1 MTAPPLDAV
10 RALERELSLCRQDLA
25 EIRARAQ
32 GPMQLFA
39 SSTEGCG
46 TAEIVADNNGRA
58 YDLRLLE
65 VNEAFG
71 RLTWLEPSQAR
82 GKSFREH
89 VPGFEPRWMDA
100 FAGLAANG
108 EPICLDVRDAALGLA
123 FELRA
128 WRTAAGQL
136 AFLLLDVTARNRA
149 EAATLDRLAL
159 AEAVFTHGVN
169 PLAVLDRH
177 YNFLRVNGAYARVC
191 DRPIEDFVGRNH
203 FEMFPSDARLVF
215 DDVVQNRPASTTF
228 TRALIFPDQPERGV
242 SCWDWTLVPVCD
254 ARGEVEYL
262 VLSQI
267 DVTERE
273 AAADALRQSEAR
285 YRRQAAELELIYRTA
300 PIGLCVLDTQLRY
313 VHINE
318 HLAELNR
325 LPVEEHLGK
334 TIRETLPE
342 MADRA
347 EPLLRRV
354 LETGEPVLDF
364 EGSSETEPGVWRHWT
379 SQYWPLKSSDG
390 RTFGINV
397 VVEEVTERRRLEE
410 IRRRERAFR
419 SLAENSSDI
428 ISRFDRDLRRI
439 YVNPAIEAILDRSR
453 EALIGKTHRELGL
466 SEALAAALDRP
477 LATVFETARPL
488 AAEVVVSTPKG
499 ERYLEARIVPEFD
512 ASGAVE
518 TVLAITRDLTER
530 KRAEEA
536 VQASER
542 KYRALVENLYEGVWL
557 LDAEANTTFVNARLA
572 ELLGYAVDEMLG
584 LSVFHFMDAP
594 RVDAMR
600 ANLERS
606 AAGARAEYDFEF
618 RCKSGEPIWTRVAAT
633 PIVDEGGRYRGTL
646 VALIDITERK
656 RSAEAL
662 HRREQEFAALVEGSP
677 DIIARV
683 DASLR
688 LRYINRAAE
697 RLTGKPRDWFIGKTP
712 AERERSR
719 QQLLVPEAPLRAVF
733 ESGEERV
740 VEHTNPSTEGERVF
754 QTRLV
759 PEFGPD
765 GAVESVLVVER
776 DIDDLKR
783 AQEALEELTLL
794 DPLTGVANRRF
805 LERFV
810 GREWLREARQ
820 RLPIAAIM
828 IDIDHFKDYNDYHGH
843 AQGDA
848 CLRTVSQTLRGS
860 LHRPA
865 DILVRY
871 GGEEFLVL
879 LPESDLAAAREI
891 AERLRQAVEALALP
905 HPSSPIGD
913 RVTISLGVAAM
924 QAHEGE
930 FDHLLVAA
938 DAALYRAKE
947 NGRNRVEASA
957 AFAPDT
963 PSEGLA

>member
-1 MTAPPLDAV
+1 MTATSDADHSPEQ
-10 RALERELSLCRQDLA
+10 ALSLCRRDLA
-25 EIRARAQ
+25 RSRAHEAWHTHIAES
-32 GPMQLFA
+32 LTA
-39 SSTEGCG
+39 GCG
-46 TAEIVADNNGRA
+46 TAELVVDENGA
-58 YDLRLLE
+58 VGDVRLLE
-65 VNEAFG
+65 VNAAFG
-71 RLTWLEPSQAR
+71 RLTGVDPPHAR
-82 GKSFREH
+82 GRSLREH
-89 VPGFEPRWMDA
+89 VPGFDPEWIEA
-100 FAGLAANG
+100 FAALVTSGEALRLERHDAA
-108 EPICLDVRDAALGLA
+108 RDAW
-123 FELRA
+123 FEMRA
-128 WRTAAGQL
+128 CRTAPGQF
-136 AFLLLDVTARNRA
+136 AFLLLDITARKHA
-149 EAATLDRLAL
+149 EGAAVGALAL
-159 AEAVFTHGVN
+159 AEAVFTHSIN
-169 PLAVLDRH
+169 PLVVLDRD
-177 YNFLRVNGAYARVC
+177 YNFLRVNDAYARFC
-191 DRPIEDFVGRNH
+191 GMRIADFAGRNH
-203 FEMFPSDARLVF
+203 FEMFPSDAQLVF
-215 DDVVQNRPASTTF
+215 DDAVRTKQPFTTF

-242 SCWDWTLVPVCD
+242 SYWDWTLVPVRD
-254 ARGEVEYL
+254 ARDEVEYL

-285 YRRQAAELELIYRTA
+285 YRRQAVELELIYRTA

-318 HLAELNR
+318 HLAEFNR

-334 TIRETLPE
+334 TIRETLPD

-379 SQYWPLKSSDG
+379 SQYWPLKSADG
-390 RTFGINV
+390 RLFGINV
-397 VVEEVTERRRLEE
+397 VVEETTERRRLEE
-410 IRRRERAFR
+410 TRQREQAFR

-428 ISRFDRDLRRI
+428 ISRFDHDLRRI
-439 YVNPAIEAILDRSR
+439 YVNPAIEAILDRPR
-453 EALIGKTHRELGL
+453 ETLIGKTHRELGL
-466 SEALAAALDRP
+466 TAALADTLDRP
-477 LATVFETARPL
+477 LAAAFETAQPCT
-488 AAEVVVSTPKG
+488 AEAVVPTPKG

-512 ASGAVE
+512 DTGAVR

-530 KRAEEA
+530 KRVEEA
-536 VQASER
+536 LRASER

-584 LSVFHFMDAP
+584 QSLFRFIDTR
-594 RVDAMR
+594 RVEAMR

-618 RCKSGEPIWTRVAAT
+618 RCKSGELIWTRVAAT
-633 PIVDEGGRYRGTL
+633 PIVDEAGRYQGTL
-646 VALIDITERK
+646 VALIDITERI

-662 HRREQEFAALVEGSP
+662 HRREQEFAALVERSP
-677 DIIARV
+677 DIIARI

-688 LRYINRAAE
+688 LRYVNPAIE
-697 RLTGKPRDWFIGKTP
+697 RLTGKPREWFIGKTP
-712 AERERSR
+712 AERELPPEEV
-719 QQLLVPEAPLRAVF
+719 LLREATLRDVF

-740 VEHTNPSTEGERVF
+740 VEHRNPSTTGERIF

-759 PEFGPD
+759 PEFGPA
-765 GAVESVLVVER
+765 GKVESVLVVER

-783 AQEALEELTLL
+783 AQEALEQLTLL

-828 IDIDHFKDYNDYHGH
+828 IDIDHFKDYNDHYGH
-843 AQGDA
+843 AQGDE
-848 CLRTVSQTLRGS
+848 CLRKVSQALRGS

-871 GGEEFLVL
+871 GGEEFIVL
-879 LPESDLAAAREI
+879 LPESDLGVARDV
-891 AERLRQAVEALALP
+891 AERLRQAVEGMRLA
-905 HPSSPIGD
+905 HPASPIGEH
-913 RVTISLGVAAM
+913 VTVSLGVAAV
-924 QAHEGE
+924 QPHEGE
-930 FDHLLVAA
+930 FEHLLVAA

-947 NGRNRVEASA
+947 RGRNRVEASA
-957 AFAPDT
+957 
-963 PSEGLA
+963 